1 VTIPP
6 VDVPIAPPRKVRLL
20 YAPHLSGSIALAA
33 DIAAR
38 LAEWQVQTTRDSV
51 DAEDADSHWASVDM
65 AIALGGDGT
74 MLRAGCLAAPHK
86 VPVLGVNLGRLGFL
100 AEVQPNEW
108 PGVLARVIASD
119 YWLERRTM
127 LRAAVE
133 REGVVIHT
141 YDVLNEVV
149 VGRGLT
155 GRSVRIESYIDGG
168 LFLRYVADGVI
179 VATATGSTAYAMAAG
194 GPILPPE
201 LKNILMV
208 AVAPHMIIDRPVVMD
223 EGTTVELRVAGGV
236 GLPPALTGQTA
247 QDIVGEFSLC
257 LYAERQGYGPAA
269 RYLWQPQADPK
280 VWGAGLKLPSELAKK
295 IPPTIPQDWTVLER
309 YLTVPTA

>member
-1 VTIPP
+1 MTIPP

-223 EGTTVELRVAGGV
+223 EGTTVELRVAGGHHAV
-236 GLPPALTGQTA
+236 LSADGRDPIDLTTNDRVRVQVSPYVARFVRVQPKSYFYQTLLA
-247 QDIVGEFSLC
+247 RMV
-257 LYAERQGYGPAA
+257 RNPAA
-269 RYLWQPQADPK
+269 D
-280 VWGAGLKLPSELAKK
+280 V
-295 IPPTIPQDWTVLER
+295 TINPNR
-309 YLTVPTA
+309 